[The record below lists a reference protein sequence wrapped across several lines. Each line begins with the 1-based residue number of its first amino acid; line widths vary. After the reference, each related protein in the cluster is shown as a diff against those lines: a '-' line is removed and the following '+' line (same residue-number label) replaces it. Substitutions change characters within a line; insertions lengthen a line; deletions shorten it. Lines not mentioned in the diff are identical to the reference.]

1 MTLLLLFCVLYSAIS
16 GILDCNRSYIG
27 IVNEK
32 NEKEGFEL
40 YIRLP
45 STGPLC
51 IDCKY
56 NSPLK
61 SSLRPNTFSPVL
73 FEQDNRFTHLSTCK
87 NSEYKQQDLL
97 ELHNTKE
104 VTIGYFLLL

>member
-1 MTLLLLFCVLYSAIS
+1 MTLLLLFCVIYSAIS
-16 GILDCNRSYIG
+16 RILECNRSYIG

-45 STGPLC
+45 STGPSC

-61 SSLRPNTFSPVL
+61 SSQRPNTFPPFL
-73 FEQDNRFTHLSTCK
+73 FEQDNLFPHLSTCK
-87 NSEYKQQDLL
+87 NNEYKQPDLL

-104 VTIGYFLLL
+104 VTIGYFLML